1 MEVQVAE
8 TGPCSRSLQIT
19 IPPEQ
24 VTEHL
29 DQMYEAASQQ
39 VQVKGFRPGK
49 VPRKMIEKLH
59 GPAILHEAKEQLLNR
74 YFQEACQ
81 SREIQPIGR
90 IKIDDFEQLEVKTG
104 EGFAFTAQVDVKPQF
119 ELPEAKGLEI
129 PAYEAEANDE
139 DIDNALKE
147 IAFQKRK
154 LQQVDEPIEDG
165 DFVKCDYTFVD
176 ADGNDVHERSGTQ
189 LNTRIPIN
197 GVDQDAYAE
206 ALIGKRAGETVE
218 MPITFPDNFEKEA
231 VRGQEG
237 KVRVHLHEV
246 MRVVPPPIDDE
257 LAKGMEFETLE
268 QMRADL
274 RERISAEKTRLGKQR
289 QEEAA
294 LDQLAKAAEIPLP
307 PSLVEEQQE
316 ASLRAFAQ
324 RLQEQGLGEEEIRNK
339 LEESKAEAQQDAERR
354 VLLFFLIEAIAQ
366 QQGLQVEPADEQ
378 AELEQIAAA
387 NSNEQQ
393 RITAAQ
399 VRQHLESEN
408 RLGELRLALLERKV
422 REFLR
427 ENGKIVDKQ
436 TVDKTEG

>member
-1 MEVQVAE
+1 MFALFCPPDAGEPAILPARTTMEVQVAE

-49 VPRKMIEKLH
+49 VPRKMIEKLY
-59 GPAILHEAKEQLLNR
+59 GPAILHEAKEPLLNR

-81 SREIQPIGR
+81 SQEIQPIGR

-189 LNTRIPIN
+189 LNTRIAIH
-197 GVDQDAYAE
+197 GVDQDAYTE

-218 MPITFPDNFEKEA
+218 MPI
-231 VRGQEG
+231 
-237 KVRVHLHEV
+237 
-246 MRVVPPPIDDE
+246 
-257 LAKGMEFETLE
+257 
-268 QMRADL
+268 
-274 RERISAEKTRLGKQR
+274 SA
-289 QEEAA
+289 
-294 LDQLAKAAEIPLP
+294 
-307 PSLVEEQQE
+307 SV
-316 ASLRAFAQ
+316 
-324 RLQEQGLGEEEIRNK
+324 
-339 LEESKAEAQQDAERR
+339 
-354 VLLFFLIEAIAQ
+354 
-366 QQGLQVEPADEQ
+366 
-378 AELEQIAAA
+378 
-387 NSNEQQ
+387 
-393 RITAAQ
+393 
-399 VRQHLESEN
+399 
-408 RLGELRLALLERKV
+408 
-422 REFLR
+422 
-427 ENGKIVDKQ
+427 
-436 TVDKTEG
+436 